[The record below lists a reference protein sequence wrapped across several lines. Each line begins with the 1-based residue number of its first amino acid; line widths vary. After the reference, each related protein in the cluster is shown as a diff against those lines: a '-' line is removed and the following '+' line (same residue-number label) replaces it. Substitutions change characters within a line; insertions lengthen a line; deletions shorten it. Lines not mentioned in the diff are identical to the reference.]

1 MRPLSRGL
9 TLAAVG
15 LAVLVSAAAAAG
27 PAVSFSG
34 AKRAYQGKPYSVTL
48 GVKKAAGLC
57 ALTVKYK
64 DGALQSGLP
73 SAPVSDGK
81 ATFRW
86 TVPQLAAP
94 GPASLTAR
102 CGRATAKWG
111 ITVVG
116 TLIPP
121 KIVVVKSGY
130 SVRQFGFGSTVSYGV
145 VLKNT
150 SPNANALNVSVQ
162 VNFVMADSHLVG
174 TATQPISLINAG
186 STYNYANSLAFP
198 GAAPVAKLEFVIIVG
213 AREKSKKVP
222 NPSLANVAWVPQ
234 QFDPIWT
241 GSVEGEVINSH
252 RSYTLKNTQLSAVL
266 FDARGNVL
274 GGATGSAWNVLPPGT
289 RQVFKLTSSVDSVPY
304 AKVASVDISLTPSWE
319 SPTP

>member
-1 MRPLSRGL
+1 VRLLSRGS
-9 TLAAVG
+9 AFVIVG
-15 LAVLVSAAAAAG
+15 VLMLVSAASAAG
-27 PAVSFSG
+27 PAVSFAG
-34 AKRAYQGKPYSVTL
+34 AKRAYQGKPYVVTL
-48 GVKKAAGLC
+48 GVKKGAPSC
-57 ALTVKYK
+57 TLTVKYM
-64 DGALQSGLP
+64 DGALQSGLAG
-73 SAPVSDGK
+73 APVSGGK

-94 GPASLTAR
+94 GPARLTAR
-102 CGRATAKWG
+102 CGSATAKWG

-121 KIVVVKSGY
+121 KIVVLKSGY
-130 SVRQFGFGSTVSYGV
+130 SVRQRQLGSTISYGV

-150 SPNANALNVSVQ
+150 SPNANALKVSMQ

-174 TATQPISLINAG
+174 TATQSIPVINAG
-186 STYNYANSLAFP
+186 STFNYAGSLAFP

-222 NPSLANVAWVPQ
+222 NPSLANVAWIPQ

-241 GSVEGEVINSH
+241 AWVQGEVINSH
-252 RSYTLKNTQLSAVL
+252 PSYTLKNTQLSAVL
-266 FDARGNVL
+266 FDAQGNVL
-274 GGATGSAWNVLPPGT
+274 GGATGSAYNVLPPGT
-289 RQVFKLTSSVDSVPY
+289 RQVFKLTGAVDAVPY

-319 SPTP
+319 TPAP

>member
-1 MRPLSRGL
+1 VRLLGRGSAFV
-9 TLAAVG
+9 TVG
-15 LAVLVSAAAAAG
+15 LIVLVSAAAAAG
-27 PAVSFSG
+27 PAVSFAG
-34 AKRAYQGKPYSVTL
+34 ARRAYQGKPYTVTL
-48 GVKKAAGLC
+48 GVKKAAASCTL
-57 ALTVKYK
+57 AVKYK
-64 DGALQSGLP
+64 DGALQSGLTGV
-73 SAPVSDGK
+73 PVSGGK

-102 CGRATAKWG
+102 CGSSTAKRG

-116 TLIPP
+116 TFIPP

-130 SVRQFGFGSTVSYGV
+130 SVRQWQLGSTVSYGV

-150 SPNANALNVSVQ
+150 SPNANALNVSMQ

-174 TATQPISLINAG
+174 TATQPIPLINAG
-186 STYNYANSLAFP
+186 STYNYAGSLAFP

-222 NPSLANVAWVPQ
+222 NPSLANVAWIPQ

-241 GSVEGEVINSH
+241 GWVQGEVINSH
-252 RSYTLKNTQLSAVL
+252 PSYTLKNTQLSAVL
-266 FDARGNVL
+266 FDAQGKVL
-274 GGATGSAWNVLPPGT
+274 GGATGSAYNVLPPGT
-289 RQVFKLTSSVDSVPY
+289 RQVFKLASAVDAIPY
-304 AKVASVDISLTPSWE
+304 AKIASVDISLTPSWE
-319 SPTP
+319 TPAP

>member
-1 MRPLSRGL
+1 MKLLSRGSAFV
-9 TLAAVG
+9 TVGVLA
-15 LAVLVSAAAAAG
+15 LVSAASAAG

-34 AKRAYQGKPYSVTL
+34 AKRAYQGKPYLVTL
-48 GVKKAAGLC
+48 GVKKATPMC
-57 ALTVKYK
+57 TLTVRYK
-64 DGALQSGLP
+64 DGALQSGLTGI
-73 SAPVSDGK
+73 PVSGGK

-86 TVPQLAAP
+86 TIPQLAAP
-94 GPASLTAR
+94 GPARLTAR

-130 SVRQFGFGSTVSYGV
+130 SVRQRQIGSTVSYGV

-150 SPNANALNVSVQ
+150 SPNANALKVSIQ
-162 VNFVMADSHLVG
+162 VNFVMADSNLVG
-174 TATQPISLINAG
+174 TATQSIPLINAG
-186 STYNYANSLAFP
+186 STFNYAGSLAFP

-213 AREKSKKVP
+213 AREKSRKVP
-222 NPSLANVAWVPQ
+222 NPSLANVAWIPQ

-241 GSVEGEVINSH
+241 AWVQGEVINSH
-252 RSYTLKNTQLSAVL
+252 PSYTLKNTQLSAVL
-266 FDARGNVL
+266 FDAEGNVL
-274 GGATGSAWNVLPPGT
+274 GGATGSAYNVLPPGT
-289 RQVFKLTSSVDSVPY
+289 RQVFKLTGSVDAVPY

-319 SPTP
+319 TPAP